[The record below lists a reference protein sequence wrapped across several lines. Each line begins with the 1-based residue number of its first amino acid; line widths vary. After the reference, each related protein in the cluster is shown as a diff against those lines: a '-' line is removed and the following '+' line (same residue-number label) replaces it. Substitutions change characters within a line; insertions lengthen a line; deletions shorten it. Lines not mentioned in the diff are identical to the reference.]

1 MRFTKSALCF
11 AAAAAALALAAPAFA
26 AQPYPSRPIKLI
38 VPFPA
43 GGGPDMIARELSTKV
58 AAQEGWTIVVDNRPG
73 SGGNIGLDAAA
84 KSAPDGYTLAMG
96 QTSNMAINPSLY
108 AKLPYNPQKDLAP
121 IGLVASSP
129 LAIAVAS
136 NSPYKSL
143 KDILAA
149 AKAQPESLYYAS
161 SGSGTVAHLATEQL
175 QRIAQ
180 VKLTHVPYKGAA
192 QGITDLLGGQ
202 IQLYVSSTVTLSPHI
217 KNGKMRGLAVTSAK
231 RTGDLPSV
239 PTVAESGYPGFQAVT
254 WFGLVGPANLP
265 KDVIAKVN
273 AAFNKA
279 LLSPDVRA
287 KLVEQGADVLGGTP
301 EQFAALL
308 QDETVRWAKVV
319 KESGAKVD

>member
-231 RTGDLPSV
+231 RTADLPSV

-279 LLSPDVRA
+279 LLSPDVRT

-308 QDETVRWAKVV
+308 QDETVRWTKVV

>member
-279 LLSPDVRA
+279 LLSPDVRT

-308 QDETVRWAKVV
+308 QDETVRWTKVV